1 MVLRSTLNF
10 RANSLLLIFIFTF
23 SINSLSFGKSVRLEI
38 VNSELISIAIC
49 IIFTSNKLCNNLSQ
63 LYIVIQS
70 FLYILKL
77 SFIMALRNWVEKYK
91 GHGGV
96 KKEITRRSK
105 YTDKE
110 KRKAVNHYLEFG
122 KCYTRTCKM
131 LGYPSRGLLTQ
142 WVKELAPQPRKFKRN
157 GLKLTSEEKEAAV
170 LSFLTRGDTS
180 AQSVADKVGV
190 SREVLYK
197 YKDQLLGKGVPINKM
212 SKSTNTDINKLKDQ
226 VKQLQEEV

>member
-1 MVLRSTLNF
+1 
-10 RANSLLLIFIFTF
+10 
-23 SINSLSFGKSVRLEI
+23 
-38 VNSELISIAIC
+38 
-49 IIFTSNKLCNNLSQ
+49 
-63 LYIVIQS
+63 
-70 FLYILKL
+70 
-77 SFIMALRNWVEKYK
+77 MALRNWVEEYK

-170 LSFLTRGDTS
+170 LSRSEERRVGKEGSVGRG
-180 AQSVADKVGV
+180 V
-190 SREVLYK
+190 
-197 YKDQLLGKGVPINKM
+197 
-212 SKSTNTDINKLKDQ
+212 
-226 VKQLQEEV
+226 